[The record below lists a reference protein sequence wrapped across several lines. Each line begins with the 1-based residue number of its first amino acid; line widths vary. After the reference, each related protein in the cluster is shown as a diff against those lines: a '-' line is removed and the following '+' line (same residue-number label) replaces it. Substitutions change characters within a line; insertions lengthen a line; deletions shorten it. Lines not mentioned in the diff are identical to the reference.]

1 LFYFIYVGIEK
12 TLRGLDRRL
21 DLGLV
26 GGNVRLDELVALAER
41 QDRGHVFAQVLVGQH
56 GLDLLEPALKL
67 LDAAEVLFGVAGRLE
82 VVLLGLLFLDWKNIY
97 LFTGIIYYLGGFVQ
111 RLVEGLEL
119 GKTGG
124 GLFGSLRGLEILGLL
139 LELVD
144 LAGVG
149 GELGEELLVLAVLLL
164 HRHVG
169 VLVRL
174 VLDGG
179 LLLLE
184 RILEILSVGEELLQL
199 EGLLELL
206 TIFKKRLE

>member
-97 LFTGIIYYLGGFVQ
+97 LFTWDYYLGGFVQ

>member
-1 LFYFIYVGIEK
+1 MFYFIYVGIEK

-97 LFTGIIYYLGGFVQ
+97 LFTWDYYLGGFVQ

-179 LLLLE
+179 LLLFE